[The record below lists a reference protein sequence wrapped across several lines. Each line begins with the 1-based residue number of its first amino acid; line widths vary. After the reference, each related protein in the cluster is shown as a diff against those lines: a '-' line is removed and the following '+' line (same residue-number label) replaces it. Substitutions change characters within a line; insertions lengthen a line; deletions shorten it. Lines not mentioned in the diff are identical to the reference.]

1 MGPHVDHEAASKAEI
16 SAAGFTGIRFLVR
29 VRPHVAQHVIL
40 LSEGFLADFTGIRFL
55 SSVNS
60 GMRT

>member
-16 SAAGFTGIRFLVR
+16 SAAGFAGIWFLVR

-40 LSEGFLADFTGIRFL
+40 VSEGSLADFTGIRFL
-55 SSVNS
+55 SRVDS